1 MQKENSSLNITITA
15 DIADIPKEKL
25 DELFG
30 LDTIESYGYHK
41 ALQDSELKEFSI
53 YYLLAKRNNTLVAI
67 IPFFVMDFSFTTL
80 VRGLLQRVIISL
92 RKFFPRFLKMK
103 LLFLGAPTTEYL
115 YMGISQNED
124 LREVLDQALIELKK
138 LCKTRDIKTI
148 IAYNLTP
155 QHKELA
161 KYFEDKSFSRM
172 ENFPNARIEITSAS
186 VEDYINSLGKS
197 TRKDIRRKL
206 RQSSSI
212 VKLHTDTCENI
223 ESIIDEIYKLYLNNF
238 DESDIHFEILTPQ
251 FFTNLCRNMQGNIK
265 CFVIRDSEKIVAF
278 NLCMVKGDFCIDKF
292 LGLDYSLAHQYSLY
306 YTTFF
311 HNIDW
316 CIKNGIRF
324 YQPGQGDYDAKIRL
338 GATLIPLYI
347 YIKTSSLLLKIFLKG
362 AIKITEPKNFD
373 PALKNLEKYKK
384 SRKEIFATSEF
395 LERSKLR

>member
-1 MQKENSSLNITITA
+1 MEKENSPLNITITA
-15 DIADIPKEKL
+15 DIADIPKEKW

-30 LDTIESYGYHK
+30 PDTIESYGYHK
-41 ALQDSELKEFSI
+41 ALQESELKEFSI
-53 YYLLAKRNNTLVAI
+53 YYLLAKHNNALVAI

-80 VRGLLQRVIISL
+80 IRGPLQGLIIFF

-115 YMGISQNED
+115 YLGISQSQN
-124 LREVLDQALIELKK
+124 LKKVLDRALIELKK
-138 LCKTRDIKTI
+138 LCKEQSIEAI

-155 QHKELA
+155 QHKELTQ
-161 KYFEDKSFSRM
+161 YFEKEGFSRM
-172 ENFPNARIEITSAS
+172 ENFPNARIEIAAAS
-186 VEDYINSLGKS
+186 VEDYINTLGKS

-206 RQSSSI
+206 RKASSMA
-212 VKLHTDTCENI
+212 KLNTDIYENI
-223 ESIIDEIYKLYLNNF
+223 ESVKEETYKLYMNNF
-238 DESDIHFEILTPQ
+238 NESDIHFEILTPQ

-265 CFVIRDSEKIVAF
+265 CFITRDGEKIVAF

-292 LGLDYSLAHQYSLY
+292 LGLDYNVAHKYSLY

-347 YIKTSSLLLKIFLKG
+347 YIKTSNPLLKISLKG
-362 AIKITEPKNFD
+362 IIKLSEPRNFD
-373 PALKNLEKYKK
+373 PALRNLEKYRKAK
-384 SRKEIFATSEF
+384 KEIFADYKF
-395 LERSKLR
+395 MAGSKIK